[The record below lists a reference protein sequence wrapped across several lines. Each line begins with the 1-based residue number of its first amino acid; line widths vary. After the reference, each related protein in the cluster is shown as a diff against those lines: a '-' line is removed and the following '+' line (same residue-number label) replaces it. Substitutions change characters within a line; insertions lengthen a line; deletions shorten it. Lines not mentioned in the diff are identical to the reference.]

1 MRSLVLQSILLISLL
16 VACAS
21 PTALSTAP
29 TAAPRPTAAPSPPTA
44 TASIASPTA
53 APAATPT
60 AAPASPTV
68 APASPTASPAAQP
81 TTATTFPVTV
91 ADDDGRSVTFDH
103 PPQRIISLSP
113 GHTETLY
120 ALGVGDRVVLTDT
133 YSDYP
138 AENKPKAKLNTFPKP
153 NVEEI
158 VSLKPD
164 LIVVLVEGNEFIQQM
179 DARQIKVLKIFPKT
193 FDDTLRDIEL
203 MGKVTGTETR
213 AKAITASMRERAASV
228 VARTKNAPK
237 PRVLYELD
245 ASDPTKPFVA
255 GASGF
260 FGDLVPLA
268 GGKNVF
274 DDLKQPSG
282 QVSSEQ
288 IIARDPEII
297 LLADANSPYNA
308 QTPAMVRARQGWATI
323 TAVREGKIYPVD
335 ADALTRPGPRLVDG
349 LEQLAK
355 LLHPELFK

>member
-1 MRSLVLQSILLISLL
+1 MRLIVLQAVLLISLL
-16 VACAS
+16 VACANPTAS
-21 PTALSTAP
+21 PTST
-29 TAAPRPTAAPSPPTA
+29 TTAPRPTAAPSPTAASASTA
-44 TASIASPTA
+44 TPTA
-53 APAATPT
+53 ATAATPT
-60 AAPASPTV
+60 ASTASPTV
-68 APASPTASPAAQP
+68 ASASPTASPAAQP
-81 TTATTFPVTV
+81 SATTAFPVTV
-91 ADDDGRSVTFDH
+91 KDDDGRTVTFDR
-103 PPQRIISLSP
+103 PPERIISLSP

-120 ALGVGDRVVLTDT
+120 ALGVGGRVVLTDT

-164 LIVVLVEGNEFIQQM
+164 LVVVLIEGDDFIQQM

-203 MGKVTGTETR
+203 LGTVTGTESR
-213 AKAITASMRERAASV
+213 AKEITANMRERAASV
-228 VARTKNAPK
+228 VARTKDAPK

-274 DDLKQPSG
+274 NDLKQPSG

-308 QTPAMVRARQGWATI
+308 QTPAMVKARQGWGKI
-323 TAVREGKIYPVD
+323 TAVRDGKIYPVD
-335 ADALTRPGPRLVDG
+335 ADALTRPGPRLIDG

-355 LLHPELFK
+355 LLHPELFQ

>member
-1 MRSLVLQSILLISLL
+1 MRSFVLQLLLLVGLL

-21 PTALSTAP
+21 PSAPPAPSPTSAPSASGSAAATASAVAP
-29 TAAPRPTAAPSPPTA
+29 TAPPATPTIIPPSPTPAPT
-44 TASIASPTA
+44 SPTT
-53 APAATPT
+53 APAAR
-60 AAPASPTV
+60 PTV
-68 APASPTASPAAQP
+68 AAS
-81 TTATTFPVTV
+81 FPITV
-91 ADDDGRSVTFDH
+91 IDDAGRSVTFDR

-120 ALGVGDRVVLTDT
+120 ALGVGDHVVLTDT

-138 AENKPKAKLNTFPKP
+138 PENKPKAKLNTFPKP

-164 LIVVLVEGNEFIQQM
+164 LVVVLVEGNEFIQQM
-179 DARQIKVLKIFPKT
+179 DAQHIKVLKIFPKT
-193 FDDTLRDIEL
+193 FDDTLRDIDL
-203 MGKVTGTETR
+203 LGKVTGTEPR
-213 AKAITASMRERAASV
+213 AQQITANMRERAA
-228 VARTKNAPK
+228 AIIEKTKNAPR

-255 GASGF
+255 GAGGF

-274 DDLKQPSG
+274 DDVKQSSA

-297 LLADANSPYNA
+297 LLADANVPYNP
-308 QTPAMVRARQGWATI
+308 QTPAMVRARPGWGQI
-323 TAVREGKIYPVD
+323 TAVREGRIFPVNGD
-335 ADALTRPGPRLVDG
+335 ILTRPSPRLVDG
-349 LEQLAK
+349 LEEMAK
-355 LLHPELFK
+355 LIHPELFK

>member
-1 MRSLVLQSILLISLL
+1 MRSLVLQWILLISLL

-21 PTALSTAP
+21 PTASPLTPTSAPQPSAAPSATAPPATAAAPTVAP
-29 TAAPRPTAAPSPPTA
+29 TATPS
-44 TASIASPTA
+44 I
-53 APAATPT
+53 
-60 AAPASPTV
+60 APASPTP
-68 APASPTASPAAQP
+68 APASPTASPASQP
-81 TTATTFPVTV
+81 TTAAAFPVTV
-91 ADDDGRSVTFDH
+91 TDDAGRTVTFDH
-103 PPQRIISLSP
+103 PPERIISLSP

-138 AENKPKAKLNTFPKP
+138 PENKPKAKLNTFPKP

-164 LIVVLVEGNEFIQQM
+164 LVVVLVEGSEFIQQM
-179 DARQIKVLKIFPKT
+179 DARHIKVLKIFPKT

-203 MGKVTGTETR
+203 LGKVTGTETR
-213 AKAITASMRERAASV
+213 AQQITANMRERAASV
-228 VARTKNAPK
+228 IARTKNAPR

-255 GASGF
+255 GAGGY

-274 DDLKQPSG
+274 DDVKQPSA

-297 LLADANSPYNA
+297 LLADANVPYNP
-308 QTPAMVRARQGWATI
+308 QTPAMVRARQGWSQI
-323 TAVREGKIYPVD
+323 TAVREGKIFPVNGD
-335 ADALTRPGPRLVDG
+335 VLTRPGPRLIDG
-349 LEQLAK
+349 LEEMAK
-355 LLHPELFK
+355 LIHPELFK